1 MAVNVI
7 REPTAID
14 ALSQR
19 SPRAQRYEP
28 GSTTMHNTI
37 SNSERGSCRALRIDI
52 RVTHRELQAIRSR
65 ARRAGV
71 GMSEYMRSR
80 ALLNLD
86 GAPTFDVDSAELKAA
101 YANLKRAGSNINQC
115 ARVLNTYGA
124 DTRIAEQTAS
134 AMERISLAADAVSAA
149 LAAARYGKVIA

>member
-1 MAVNVI
+1 
-7 REPTAID
+7 
-14 ALSQR
+14 
-19 SPRAQRYEP
+19 
-28 GSTTMHNTI
+28 MHNAI
-37 SNSERGSCRALRIDI
+37 SNSERGSCRDFRIDI
-52 RVTHRELQAIRSR
+52 RVTHRELQSIRSR

-86 GAPTFDVDSAELKAA
+86 GAPTFNVDSAELKAA

-124 DTRIAEQTAS
+124 DSRAAEQATS
-134 AMERISLAADAVSAA
+134 AMERVSLAADAVSAA
-149 LAAARYGKVIA
+149 LEVVRNGR